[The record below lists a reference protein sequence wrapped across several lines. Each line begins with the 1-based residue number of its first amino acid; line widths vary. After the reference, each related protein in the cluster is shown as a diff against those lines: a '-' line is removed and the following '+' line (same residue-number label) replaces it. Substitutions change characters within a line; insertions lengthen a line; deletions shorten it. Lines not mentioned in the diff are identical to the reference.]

1 MKNSF
6 FLLSIFI
13 ISLNLNAQIT
23 QRIEVN
29 GRIIVSANDVEGVT
43 VYNTSAN
50 KGTITNDKGEFAIA
64 IRLNDVI
71 EFSALQ
77 FEKFTVTID
86 DKILNNLFFTVYLV
100 ERINKLDEVIITP
113 YDMLTGNIIAD
124 VKSIETFNPHLDAI
138 YFGVNDLYGYDFTA
152 DYKTEVVNIAM
163 TPRQFE
169 YSPDLVK
176 ILGGLLNPV
185 FKSEKD
191 KREKKLNASPQL
203 DLTDLYGKEFLI
215 RSFNIPEDRIE
226 EFIAFVEADQFDF
239 DFLNK
244 GNEILLIDHLYA
256 ESKKFLRTINA
267 KD

>member
-1 MKNSF
+1 MKN
-6 FLLSIFI
+6 LLLFMTIFM
-13 ISLNLNAQIT
+13 ISMDIEAQII

-43 VYNTSAN
+43 VFNTSSN
-50 KGTITNDKGEFAIA
+50 KGTITSEKGEFQLEV
-64 IRLNDVI
+64 RLNDVV

-86 DKILNNLFFTVYLV
+86 DKILNNRFFTVYLV
-100 ERINKLDEVIITP
+100 ERINKLDEIIITP

-124 VKSIETFNPHLDAI
+124 VKSVETFNPHLDAI

-152 DYKTEVVNIAM
+152 DYKSGVVNIAM

-185 FKSEKD
+185 FKTD
-191 KREKKLNASPQL
+191 RNRMEKKRKDISQL

-226 EFIAFVEADQFDF
+226 EFVAFVEANQFDF
-239 DFLNK
+239 NFLDK
-244 GNEILLIDHLYA
+244 GNELLLIDHLYA
-256 ESKKFLRTINA
+256 KSKQFLKIDNA
-267 KD
+267 KN